1 MSRVFP
7 ALQQLQNSSDDEFKT
22 RALVVSVLFLM
33 CPNSYLFLVRTS
45 SIIVLIN
52 GYPLELNLHSDPV
65 QNRFFWRFGR
75 ELPALQRGL
84 AAGAVQVV

>member
-22 RALVVSVLFLM
+22 RALVVSVLLLM
-33 CPNSYLFLVRTS
+33 CPNRFLVRTS

>member
-22 RALVVSVLFLM
+22 RALVVSALFRM
-33 CPNSYLFLVRTS
+33 CPNSYFLCELRVLF
-45 SIIVLIN
+45 IN
-52 GYPLELNLHSDPV
+52 GYPLELNMHSDPV

-75 ELPALQRGL
+75 ELPALQRRL
-84 AAGAVQVV
+84 ADGAIQVV